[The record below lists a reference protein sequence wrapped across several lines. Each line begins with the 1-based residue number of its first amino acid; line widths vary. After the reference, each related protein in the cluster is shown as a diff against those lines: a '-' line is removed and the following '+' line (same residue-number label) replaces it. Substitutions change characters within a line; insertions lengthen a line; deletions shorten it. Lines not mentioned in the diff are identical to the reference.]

1 MDKPKNKVSL
11 IVDIDG
17 VIIKSKKAIKGA
29 KEGIELIQKHNIP
42 FVFFTNNIS
51 KSQSFKAN

>member
-1 MDKPKNKVSL
+1 MNKPKNKLSL

-17 VIIKSKKAIKGA
+17 VIIKSKKAIPRA

-42 FVFFTNNIS
+42 FLFFTNNIS
-51 KSQSFKAN
+51 KSEEFKAN